1 MTGPFVEVKAWH
13 YFTNDRLWKGR
24 TPDDSSGLASFHKP
38 VPKLLSN
45 GNTFVQHSHGAE
57 LVRVPNSVVIFLP
70 FNSVLYS
77 QIALQA
83 KVQRKR
89 PFSRH

>member
-1 MTGPFVEVKAWH
+1 MTGPFVEVTAWH
-13 YFTNDRLWKGR
+13 YFTNVRLWKGR

-70 FNSVLYS
+70 FNSVIYS
-77 QIALQA
+77 C
-83 KVQRKR
+83 
-89 PFSRH
+89 